1 VATEL
6 ATCGISSV
14 NKLYDIPDEGGSSSG
29 DKREMNMTLTK

>member
-14 NKLYDIPDEGGSSSG
+14 DELYDIPEGGSSSG
-29 DKREMNMTLTK
+29 DRREMIMTLTK